1 MIKRALA
8 AVAASMSL
16 VVGLAACGTES
27 QGNTEPTDQLE
38 LISGWTSAPSL
49 LTERR
54 YRSIVMGPTSTGS

>member
-27 QGNTEPTDQLE
+27 QGNAEPTNQLE
-38 LISGWTSAPSL
+38 LISWWTSGECCVPAVL
-49 LTERR
+49 
-54 YRSIVMGPTSTGS
+54 RSPTSDWP